1 MKTARQGGFFNFKI
15 SVRIKMSPE
24 VLSSSAAAFFE
35 ESRKLKDKLVV
46 KEDKRRQA
54 AYEATRNDAEKAPV
68 RQHEII
74 HDEIASPNLLSRL
87 IDTRIED
94 QKTRI
99 SAELLIDELPLT
111 TKMALT
117 TLESRMDVE
126 KILMGEDGR
135 IFVIVGPCSIHDPV
149 AAIKFAEQ
157 VEEWREEFGD
167 ELEIIMRFYTEK
179 PRTELKEDP
188 LASWKGLAYDP
199 LRDGSND
206 INLGMISARRLA
218 RHITNI
224 GVPLAAERL
233 DPVTPQY
240 MDGLITYD
248 AIGARD
254 TTSQNARHYG
264 SGTSSVIGFKNTPEG
279 SIDAAIEA
287 AASARVKSTFS
298 GSHKSGAPSEQWTTG
313 NPTSHIIHRGHQE
326 NGTYVTNFSPS
337 SIASSKEKL
346 RAKGLAEV
354 VVVDVSHA
362 NSHKNASRQIEGVKE
377 ISRQVSLGE
386 TAIKGVMIES
396 NLVAGKQ
403 DIVKARDEGRELVF
417 GQSITDECAGL
428 DETYKMLTLLAR
440 AVRARK
446 KLSVAKI

>member
-1 MKTARQGGFFNFKI
+1 
-15 SVRIKMSPE
+15 MSPE
-24 VLSSSAAAFFE
+24 IQVSSAAEFFDESEQLKNRLLLIE
-35 ESRKLKDKLVV
+35 E
-46 KEDKRRQA
+46 KRRIAANQA
-54 AYEATRNDAEKAPV
+54 SKGDIRELQEQQGINPSDL
-68 RQHEII
+68 
-74 HDEIASPNLLSRL
+74 ASPELLNQI

-99 SAELLIDELPLT
+99 SAELVSEELPLT

-117 TLESRMDVE
+117 TLGARVNVE
-126 KILMGEDGR
+126 NILLGKDGR
-135 IFVIVGPCSIHDPV
+135 IFVIVGPCSIHDPI
-149 AAIKFAEQ
+149 AALEYAKH
-157 VEEWREEFGD
+157 VKSWREEFGED
-167 ELEIIMRFYTEK
+167 LEIIMRFYTEK

-199 LRDGSND
+199 KIDRSND

-218 RHITNI
+218 RHIVGM

-264 SGTSSVIGFKNTPEG
+264 SGTSSILGFKNTPEG

-298 GSHKSGAPSEQWTTG
+298 GSHKSGSPSELWTYG
-313 NPTSHIIHRGHQE
+313 NPTSHIILRGYQE
-326 NGTYVTNFSPS
+326 NEEYKPNYTPDFVA
-337 SIASSKEKL
+337 IAKEKL
-346 RAKGLAEV
+346 RAKGLEEALV
-354 VVVDVSHA
+354 IDVSHG
-362 NSHKNASRQIEGVKE
+362 NSGKKAGKQIEVTQE
-377 ISRQVSLGE
+377 ISKQIMLGE
-386 TAIKGVMIES
+386 MAIKGVMIES

-403 DIVKARDEGRELVF
+403 DILKVWEEGNELVY

-428 DETYKMLTLLAR
+428 KETRKMLALLAG
-440 AVRARK
+440 AVKARRT
-446 KLSVAKI
+446 LVVVEVI